1 MEGCLMEEKMAWR
14 RVNAELVENHRLA
27 QDMSATLAEFRACH
41 AELLCCLSAEE
52 KSITGGQGGGHTG
65 VQGEVWQLL
74 HFTFYCYQA
83 ERTLLLLLAVKGLSC
98 VSTVELKKKL
108 DSNEEEL
115 GKLVSSE
122 LKPVSSMMSNIDL
135 SGVFFVL
142 LVFHVTVRKLQT
154 VLQSLRRLSALEK
167 VSDNWERP

>member
-1 MEGCLMEEKMAWR
+1 MGETFIAALLPSSQRCEEVASLQSQVSQEKELRAVMEGCLMEEKMAWR

-41 AELLCCLSAEE
+41 SELLCCLSAEE
-52 KSITGGQGGGHTG
+52 ESLTGGQGGHAG
-65 VQGEVWQLL
+65 VNGELWQLL

-98 VSTVELKKKL
+98 ISTVELKKKL

-115 GKLVSSE
+115 GKLVSS
-122 LKPVSSMMSNIDL
+122 
-135 SGVFFVL
+135 
-142 LVFHVTVRKLQT
+142 
-154 VLQSLRRLSALEK
+154 
-167 VSDNWERP
+167 